1 MPQPRDIPT
10 TRPASV
16 VTSVIKI
23 EGNEIARTFQV
34 DSIAVTKE
42 MNRIP
47 WAKVML
53 LDGSASTENFEASND
68 ALFVPGKK
76 IEIKCGYQSDNNTI
90 FKGIIVKMS
99 VKIRAGGASMLVL
112 ECRDE
117 AVKMTIGRKSKYF
130 LNVKDSEIISQV
142 AGAYSGFSA
151 TVEATKVTHKEV
163 VQYDC
168 TDWDFVVARA
178 EANGKFCFADDGQ
191 LNVKAPQLSQA
202 AVLSLLYGAT
212 ILELDAEIDARHQL
226 KNVTSKSW
234 SYADQQI
241 LETEAADAGVA
252 LNGNLTSSDLAKVA
266 GPDKFVLNHGGK
278 VEEPEL
284 QAWGDA
290 LMLKRQLAKVRGRV
304 KCKGIH
310 TVKPGALI
318 ELGGVGD
325 RFNGKAFVSAVQ
337 HFVAAGDWQLNIQFG
352 CDPEWFT
359 ETNSINDRPSAG
371 LLAAVHGLQTGIVT
385 QLGNDPD
392 SENRIKVRMPI
403 ISNSDDGIWA
413 RIATLDAGNERG
425 SFFLPEIG
433 DEVIVGFINDDPR
446 DAIVLGMVHSSA
458 LPAPLTAADDNHQ
471 KGFVTRSKMK
481 MIFDDE
487 KKSYTLET
495 PAGKKIIVDED
506 AGEIKIM
513 DENQNQLVMDSN
525 GISIQSN
532 GKIEIKAQQ
541 GLTMEGLNVEMKAQA
556 KFSAEASAAA
566 EVKASGALTL
576 KGATVMIN

>member
-1 MPQPRDIPT
+1 MPQTRNIPT

-16 VTSVIKI
+16 ITSVIKI
-23 EGNEIARTFQV
+23 EGSEIARTFQV
-34 DSIAVTKE
+34 DSITVTKE
-42 MNRIP
+42 VNRIP
-47 WAKVML
+47 WAKVIL
-53 LDGSASTENFEASND
+53 LDGEASSENFQASND
-68 ALFVPGKK
+68 ALFIPGKK

-90 FKGIIVKMS
+90 FKGIIIKMS
-99 VKIRAGGASMLVL
+99 IKIRAGGTSMLVL

-117 AVKMTIGRKSKYF
+117 TVKMTIGRKSNYF
-130 LNVKDSEIISQV
+130 LAVKDSDIISQIT
-142 AGAYSGFSA
+142 GTYSGFST
-151 TVEATKVTHKEV
+151 TVEATSVTHKEV

-168 TDWDFVVARA
+168 TDWDFVVARS
-178 EANGKFCFADDGQ
+178 EANGKFCFPDDGQ
-191 LNVKAPQLSQA
+191 LNVKAPQLSQT

-234 SYADQQI
+234 SYADQKI
-241 LETEAADAGVA
+241 VETEAANPSVA
-252 LNGNLTSSDLAKVA
+252 LNGNLTSPDLAKVI
-266 GPDKFVLNHGGK
+266 GLDKFILNHGGK
-278 VEEPEL
+278 VEETEL
-284 QAWGDA
+284 QAWSDA
-290 LMLKRQLAKVRGRV
+290 LLLKRQLAKVRGRV
-304 KCKGIH
+304 KCKGVH
-310 TVKPGALI
+310 TVKPGMII

-359 ETNSINDRPSAG
+359 ETNDLNDKPSAG

-385 QLGNDPD
+385 QLESDPD
-392 SENRIKVRMPI
+392 GENRIKVRMPI
-403 ISNSDDGIWA
+403 ISSSDDGIWA
-413 RIATLDAGNERG
+413 RIATLDAGKERG

-446 DAIVLGMVHSSA
+446 DAVVLGMVHSSK
-458 LPAPLTAADDNHQ
+458 LPAPLTAEDTNHK
-471 KGFVTRSKMK
+471 KGFTTRSKMK

-487 KKSYTLET
+487 KKSFTLET
-495 PAGKKIIVDED
+495 PAGKKIVVDED

-513 DENQNQLVMDSN
+513 DENQNKLVMDSS
-525 GISIQSN
+525 GILIQSN
-532 GKIEIKAQQ
+532 GKIEIKATQD
-541 GLTMEGLNVEMKAQA
+541 LKMEGLNVEMKAQA
-556 KFSAEASAAA
+556 KFAAEASAAA

>member
-142 AGAYSGFSA
+142 AGAYSGFTA
-151 TVEATKVTHKEV
+151 AVEATKVTHKEV

-191 LNVKAPQLSQA
+191 LNVKAPQLSQS

-241 LETEAADAGVA
+241 VETEAADAGVT

-266 GPDKFVLNHGGK
+266 GPDKFILNHGGK

-310 TVKPGALI
+310 TIKPGALI

-513 DENQNQLVMDSN
+513 DENQNQLVMDGN

>member
-34 DSIAVTKE
+34 DSITVTKE
-42 MNRIP
+42 VNRIP
-47 WAKVML
+47 WAKVIL
-53 LDGSASTENFEASND
+53 LDGEASSENFQASND
-68 ALFVPGKK
+68 ALFIPGKK

-90 FKGIIVKMS
+90 FKGIIIKMS
-99 VKIRAGGASMLVL
+99 IKIRAGGASLLVL

-117 AVKMTIGRKSKYF
+117 TVKMTIGRKSKYF
-130 LNVKDSEIISQV
+130 LAIKDSDIISQITST
-142 AGAYSGFSA
+142 YSGFST
-151 TVEATKVTHKEV
+151 TVEATSVTHKEV

-178 EANGKFCFADDGQ
+178 EANGKFCFPDDGQ
-191 LNVKAPQLSQA
+191 LNVKAPQLTQS

-226 KNVTSKSW
+226 KNITSKSW

-241 LETEAADAGVA
+241 VETEATDPSVA
-252 LNGNLTSSDLAKVA
+252 LNGNLTSPDLAKVI
-266 GPDKFVLNHGGK
+266 GLDKFILNHGGK
-278 VEEPEL
+278 VEENEL

-290 LMLKRQLAKVRGRV
+290 LLLKRQLAKVRGRV
-304 KCKGIH
+304 KCKGVH
-310 TVKPGALI
+310 TVKPGMII

-352 CDPEWFT
+352 VDPEWFT
-359 ETNSINDRPSAG
+359 ETNDLNDKPSAG

-385 QLGNDPD
+385 QLESDPD
-392 SENRIKVRMPI
+392 GENRIKVRMPI
-403 ISNSDDGIWA
+403 ISSSDDGIWA
-413 RIATLDAGNERG
+413 RISTLDAGKERG

-446 DAIVLGMVHSSA
+446 DAVVLGMVHSSK
-458 LPAPLTAADDNHQ
+458 LPAPLTAEDTNHK
-471 KGFVTRSKMK
+471 KGFTTRSKMK

-513 DENQNQLVMDSN
+513 DENDNKLVMDSN
-525 GISIQSN
+525 GILIQSN
-532 GKIEIKAQQ
+532 GKIEIKATQD
-541 GLTMEGLNVEMKAQA
+541 LKMEGLNIEMKAQA
-556 KFSAEASAAA
+556 KFAAEASAAA
-566 EVKASGALTL
+566 EVKASGSLTL

>member
-1 MPQPRDIPT
+1 MPLTRNIPT

-23 EGNEIARTFQV
+23 EGSEIARIFQV
-34 DSIAVTKE
+34 DSITVTKE
-42 MNRIP
+42 VNRIP
-47 WAKVML
+47 WAKVIL
-53 LDGSASTENFEASND
+53 LDGEASSENFQASND
-68 ALFVPGKK
+68 ALFIPGKK

-90 FKGIIVKMS
+90 FKGIIIKMS
-99 VKIRAGGASMLVL
+99 IKIRAGGASMLVL

-117 AVKMTIGRKSKYF
+117 TVKMTIGRKSKYF
-130 LNVKDSEIISQV
+130 LAVKDSAIISQIT
-142 AGAYSGFSA
+142 GTYSGFST
-151 TVEATKVTHKEV
+151 TVEATSVTHKEV

-178 EANGKFCFADDGQ
+178 EANGKFCFPDDGQ
-191 LNVKAPQLSQA
+191 LNIKAPQLSQT

-212 ILELDAEIDARHQL
+212 MLELDAEIDARHQL

-234 SYADQQI
+234 SYTDQQI
-241 LETEAADAGVA
+241 VETEAADPNVT
-252 LNGNLTSSDLAKVA
+252 LNGNLTSPDLAKVI
-266 GPDKFVLNHGGK
+266 GLDKFILNHGGK
-278 VEEPEL
+278 VEETEL

-290 LMLKRQLAKVRGRV
+290 LLLKRQLAKVRGRV
-304 KCKGIH
+304 KCKGVH
-310 TVKPGALI
+310 TVKPGMII

-352 CDPEWFT
+352 ADPEWFT
-359 ETNSINDRPSAG
+359 ETNDLNDKPSAG

-385 QLGNDPD
+385 QLESDPD
-392 SENRIKVRMPI
+392 GENRIKVRMPI
-403 ISNSDDGIWA
+403 ISSSDDGIWA
-413 RIATLDAGNERG
+413 RIATLDAGKERG

-446 DAIVLGMVHSSA
+446 DAVVLGMVHSSK
-458 LPAPLTAADDNHQ
+458 LPAPLTAEDTNHK
-471 KGFVTRSKMK
+471 KGFTTRSKMK

-487 KKSYTLET
+487 KKSFTLET
-495 PAGKKIIVDED
+495 PAGKKIVVDED

-513 DENQNQLVMDSN
+513 DENQNKLVMDSN
-525 GISIQSN
+525 GILIQSN
-532 GKIEIKAQQ
+532 GKIEIKATQD
-541 GLTMEGLNVEMKAQA
+541 LKMEGLNVEMKAQA
-556 KFSAEASAAA
+556 KFAAEASAAA